1 MTKVQISDVDYRK
14 PFSSFLVFFFLTN
27 TIENFPDF
35 PYASMRIKD

>member
-14 PFSSFLVFFFLTN
+14 PFSSFLFFFLTK

-35 PYASMRIKD
+35 LYASMRIKD